1 MQVRIRRDTEVQL
14 VEDRL
19 NDEHKKNLQ
28 EAKER
33 ARLEAEFKW
42 KNSKYSVRKNVPSEM
57 TKILS
62 GNSDKLLKKTSR

>member
-42 KNSKYSVRKNVPSEM
+42 KNSKYSVRKNVPTEM
-57 TKILS
+57 TKMVS
-62 GNSDKLLKKTSR
+62 GRSEQRLQ